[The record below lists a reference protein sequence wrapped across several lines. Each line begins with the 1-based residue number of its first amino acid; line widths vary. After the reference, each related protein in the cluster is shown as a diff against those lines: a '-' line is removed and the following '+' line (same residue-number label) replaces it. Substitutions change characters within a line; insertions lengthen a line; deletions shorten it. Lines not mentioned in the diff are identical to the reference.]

1 MRSTSGSAVD
11 RTGLTGSAAAQP
23 AHRASSWPVARVYVE
38 PLEALVLSAGAL
50 AVALVL
56 FGVFVALG
64 GRNPLAVY
72 SALYLG
78 GFGTRFSI
86 EGTLTQASPIILTA
100 LCTALP
106 ARVGLLVIGAEG
118 ALVIGGL
125 SAVLVAAAV
134 ATASPWVGTLA
145 ALLGGALAGAL
156 WIAAAGALKHWRGV
170 NETIASLLLNY
181 IAIAL
186 FNHLISGP
194 VRDFSQTLKAQSWP
208 VPDAFRIGSIP
219 GWSVHWGLVIGVCI
233 CIILFVLIRHT
244 TLGFSMNVLGG
255 NRRAAQ
261 VAGLP
266 IGRLVIL
273 ACLMGGGAA
282 GLAGAIEVLA
292 VHGAASESLIVGF
305 GYTGILVAFLARQNP
320 LAIVPVALL
329 VGGISASGGLLQRRF
344 DMPDATTQ
352 VLQGLIFVC
361 VLASNALAGRWR
373 WFARSP

>member
-1 MRSTSGSAVD
+1 MRLPSDSAVD
-11 RTGLTGSAAAQP
+11 RPPLTSSPAALG
-23 AHRASSWPVARVYVE
+23 RRGR
-38 PLEALVLSAGAL
+38 PLVVLPGYAGAVESVCL
-50 AVALVL
+50 SIGAIAVALVL
-56 FGVFVALG
+56 FGIFVALG
-64 GRNPLAVY
+64 GNNPIEVY
-72 SALYLG
+72 KALYLG

-106 ARVGLLVIGAEG
+106 ARVGLLVIGGEG
-118 ALVIGGL
+118 ALVLGGL
-125 SAVLVAAAV
+125 AAVLCATAVAAA
-134 ATASPWVGTLA
+134 PGPVGTIVSLM
-145 ALLGGALAGAL
+145 GGACVGAL
-156 WIAAAGALKHWRGV
+156 WIAAVGTLKHWRGV
-170 NETIASLLLNY
+170 NETISSLLLNY

-194 VRDFSQTLKAQSWP
+194 VRDFSQTLKATSWP
-208 VPDAFRIGSIP
+208 VPPAFGIGSIP
-219 GWSVHWGLVIGVCI
+219 GWSVHWGLVIGMSLCVV
-233 CIILFVLIRHT
+233 LFVVLRYT
-244 TLGFSMNVLGG
+244 TLGFSMDILGG

-273 ACLMGGGAA
+273 ACLLGGGAA

-292 VHGAASESLIVGF
+292 VQGAASESLVVGF

-320 LAIVPVALL
+320 LAVIPVALL

-352 VLQGLIFVC
+352 VLQGLIFLC
-361 VLASNALAGRWR
+361 VLASSALAGRLR
-373 WFARSP
+373 GGAGAT

>member
-1 MRSTSGSAVD
+1 MRAPSDAAVD
-11 RTGLTGSAAAQP
+11 RTDLTPPAASP
-23 AHRASSWPVARVYVE
+23 RRRLS
-38 PLEALVLSAGAL
+38 LFALPGYAGAVESACL
-50 AVALVL
+50 SLGAIAVALLL

-64 GRNPLAVY
+64 GQNPIEVY
-72 SALYLG
+72 KALYLG

-100 LCTALP
+100 LCTAIP
-106 ARVGLLVIGAEG
+106 ARVGLLVIGGEG
-118 ALVIGGL
+118 ALVLGGL
-125 SAVLVAAAV
+125 AAVLC
-134 ATASPWVGTLA
+134 ATAVTAAPGPVGALV
-145 ALLGGALAGAL
+145 ALLGGVVLGAL
-156 WIAAAGALKHWRGV
+156 WIAAVGALKHWRGV
-170 NETIASLLLNY
+170 NETISSLLLNY

-194 VRDFSQTLKAQSWP
+194 VRDFSQTLKATSWP
-208 VPDAFRIGSIP
+208 VPASFGIGSIP
-219 GWSVHWGLVIGVCI
+219 GWSVHWGLIIGVSLCVV
-233 CIILFVLIRHT
+233 LFVVLRYT
-244 TLGFSMNVLGG
+244 TLGFSMDILGG

-273 ACLMGGGAA
+273 ACVIGGGAA

-320 LAIVPVALL
+320 LAIIPVALL

-344 DMPDATTQ
+344 GMPDATTQ
-352 VLQGLIFVC
+352 VLQGLIFLC
-361 VLASNALAGRWR
+361 VLASNAFAGRI
-373 WFARSP
+373 AGVSRST